1 MSCCSPPQRR
11 SALQV
16 LALHAARTRAG
27 ALSRHRTL
35 WRRGTPAWMRGCHR
49 GADSATAGRC
59 EGADSAAAD
68 QRGGVVHLQAQR
80 VHARLPPAA
89 AEADL
94 ATAGCHSLLGNA
106 RRRRV
111 FNDGSWG
118 QGHGRMGSS
127 WALGGPGAKLGHS
140 GQSCRRGG
148 RWRQYYFRA
157 GREEIDNLLRI
168 FFIEYLQRYILSIY
182 KKLLKIKGIQLN
194 TLELR

>member
-1 MSCCSPPQRR
+1 
-11 SALQV
+11 
-16 LALHAARTRAG
+16 
-27 ALSRHRTL
+27 
-35 WRRGTPAWMRGCHR
+35 MRGCRR

-111 FNDGSWG
+111 FNDGSRGRGMAAWG
-118 QGHGRMGSS
+118 AARLLVDLVQNWAILGSCVGEEGDGDS
-127 WALGGPGAKLGHS
+127 TILGPEE
-140 GQSCRRGG
+140 RRLTIC
-148 RWRQYYFRA
+148 YVSFSLNTY
-157 GREEIDNLLRI
+157 
-168 FFIEYLQRYILSIY
+168 
-182 KKLLKIKGIQLN
+182 KGIYYLYIKN
-194 TLELR
+194 YSK

>member
-1 MSCCSPPQRR
+1 
-11 SALQV
+11 
-16 LALHAARTRAG
+16 
-27 ALSRHRTL
+27 
-35 WRRGTPAWMRGCHR
+35 MRGCRR

-118 QGHGRMGSS
+118 QGHGRIGSS

-140 GQSCRRGG
+140 GQLCRRGG
-148 RWRQYYFRA
+148 RWRQYYFKA

>member
-11 SALQV
+11 SAP
-16 LALHAARTRAG
+16 AGPRPARTRAG
-27 ALSRHRTL
+27 GLSRHRPL
-35 WRRGTPAWMRGCHR
+35 WRRGTPAWMRGCR
-49 GADSATAGRC
+49 RSADSATAGRC

-148 RWRQYYFRA
+148 RCRQYYFRA
-157 GREEIDNLLRI
+157 GREEIDNMLRI
-168 FFIEYLQRYILSIY
+168 FFIF
-182 KKLLKIKGIQLN
+182 
-194 TLELR
+194 